1 MNIVELVVYVLVA
14 VTITLLFFSIVKL
27 VLSNRKLFARAVQA
41 EMDRIMT
48 MVQLEKLTEEK
59 NSQAVEKTDGFLKF
73 ISESRDWAFQ
83 YIEDVQ
89 AAIKE
94 YDAALSKQDPN
105 EMNEAYKKLIDM
117 LPEDMIS

>member
-1 MNIVELVVYVLVA
+1 MNVVELVIYVLVA

-48 MVQLEKLTEEK
+48 MIELEKLTAEK
-59 NSQAVEKTDGFLKF
+59 NAQAVEKTDGFLKF
-73 ISESRDWAFQ
+73 ISESREWAFS

-89 AAIKE
+89 EAIKE
-94 YDAALSKQDPN
+94 YDDALSKNDPHL
-105 EMNEAYKKLIDM
+105 MNAAYKKLIDM
-117 LPEDMIS
+117 LPEDAIS